1 MNSPVNAQIEHLLL
15 IVILQLAIIIAAAR
29 LFGVIFRYLGQPQV
43 CGEIAAGIILGPSLF
58 GRFFPGPFL
67 HVFQP
72 SVGPAFSIL
81 SQVGLI
87 LLMFLIGLQFDF
99 SHLRTHGHV
108 ALSISLAGIILPFG
122 VGLALARVLYFSV
135 GQNVNKLGFALFVST
150 ALSITALPVLGRMLI
165 EFNIGRTR
173 LGFLT
178 ITAAA
183 VDDAAGWITL
193 ALVSAIVRA
202 RFSPLTTA
210 TMVGER
216 LAYAL
221 FMIYVARP
229 LLRRWT
235 TQAMRAGGGEISLSA
250 LAFLLILVFTSAAVT
265 NIIGLFSIFGAFI
278 VGAVLYDQHE
288 FREESMRR
296 LRDFVTVFFLPIF
309 FTYTG
314 LRTDIGTMHGRLMW
328 TLCGLVL
335 LVAIAGKVGG
345 CATAALLNGLPWRE
359 SFVDRCA
366 HEYPRPYGIDC
377 GQPRARPGS
386 DSHELILHAGPDGSG
401 DNLHDRPLVTPA
413 DSKNGTG
420 AILPGVRFLPGAAH
434 QPRLV
439 QPPCLPA
446 AGNVVAWCEDQ
457 GHQSKSSPGATAI
470 LSAIALGIRTPLIFP
485 LLLSRFTQATAR
497 VPRATSIAGCP
508 FNLRN
513 LKS

>member
-81 SQVGLI
+81 SQVGLT

-135 GQNVNKLGFALFVST
+135 GQNVNKLCFALFVST
-150 ALSITALPVLGRMLI
+150 ALSTTALPVLGRMLI

-210 TMVGER
+210 TMVGET

-235 TQAMRAGGGEISLSA
+235 TQAMRAGGGEISLST

-288 FREESMRR
+288 FREALMRR
-296 LRDFVTVFFLPIF
+296 LRDFVTVFF
-309 FTYTG
+309 
-314 LRTDIGTMHGRLMW
+314 
-328 TLCGLVL
+328 C
-335 LVAIAGKVGG
+335 
-345 CATAALLNGLPWRE
+345 
-359 SFVDRCA
+359 
-366 HEYPRPYGIDC
+366 
-377 GQPRARPGS
+377 
-386 DSHELILHAGPDGSG
+386 
-401 DNLHDRPLVTPA
+401 
-413 DSKNGTG
+413 
-420 AILPGVRFLPGAAH
+420 RF
-434 QPRLV
+434 
-439 QPPCLPA
+439 
-446 AGNVVAWCEDQ
+446 
-457 GHQSKSSPGATAI
+457 SSPTRDCAPISAPCTA
-470 LSAIALGIRTPLIFP
+470 G
-485 LLLSRFTQATAR
+485 
-497 VPRATSIAGCP
+497 
-508 FNLRN
+508 
-513 LKS
+513 